1 LKMFISCI
9 KYFFITIFCA
19 TLFIFTDVLCGH
31 ADIYTYI
38 DSDGVL
44 HFTNVPTSSNYKFY
58 LSESPAKV
66 SKKYSTSK
74 YDHLISEASIKY
86 SVSFPLLKAL
96 IKVESNFNPKAV
108 SKAGAI
114 GLMQIMPVNFDALK
128 ITNPFNPRENI
139 LGGTLYLKKLMT
151 RFEGKLPLALAAYNA
166 GPTTVESY
174 NNIPPIKET
183 ENYVKKIME
192 AYYLNK
198 NH

>member
-1 LKMFISCI
+1 MFISCI

-19 TLFIFTDVLCGH
+19 ALFIFTSVLCSH

-44 HFTNVPTSSNYKFY
+44 HFTNVPTSSDYKFY
-58 LSESPAKV
+58 LSENPSRV
-66 SKKYSTSK
+66 TNKYSTSK
-74 YDHLISEASIKY
+74 YDHFISEASIKY
-86 SVSFPLLKAL
+86 GVSFPLLKAL
-96 IKVESNFNPKAV
+96 IKIESDFNPKAV
-108 SKAGAI
+108 SKAGAM
-114 GLMQIMPVNFDALK
+114 GLMQIMPENFDALK

-139 LGGTLYLKKLMT
+139 LGGTLYLKQLMI

-166 GPTTVESY
+166 GPNRVARY
-174 NNIPPIKET
+174 KRIPHIKET

-192 AYYLNK
+192 SYYLYK